1 MHPPAPVP
9 RPLLTFEPLTLPGN
23 ATAPVPSQQL
33 GSRFPTRLNLTAAN
47 EETAAVA
54 QEKTSASP
62 FSSPRY
68 QQIELKMTQLREEE
82 IYVIGTKCSI
92 LLMQLNTVKLYNDS
106 SPLDKG
112 ASVCAGL
119 ARSFH
124 HLRSCN

>member
-1 MHPPAPVP
+1 
-9 RPLLTFEPLTLPGN
+9 
-23 ATAPVPSQQL
+23 
-33 GSRFPTRLNLTAAN
+33 
-47 EETAAVA
+47 
-54 QEKTSASP
+54 
-62 FSSPRY
+62 
-68 QQIELKMTQLREEE
+68 MTQLREEE